1 MERQDSKAAFPP
13 LAAPRLEEITRAAT
27 RLEGVVLATPLVPL
41 RDPAVE
47 SLWLKLEVH
56 QVVGSFKIRGVFHAA
71 NELLSQVGPREL
83 ATVSAGNTAQAL
95 AWTAR
100 RLGVRSRSLMP
111 EGAPRAKIDA
121 LRALGGTAVL
131 VSRDALFRYLEERGW
146 EREPYAFV
154 HPWTNRDL
162 LVGHGTLGLEIH
174 AALPDVETV
183 FIPVGGGGLLAGVA
197 SALRAKIP
205 AVRIV
210 AVEPEGCPSFHEA
223 LKRGAP
229 VTVPCSTMC
238 DGVAVPFVTAELF
251 PLLRSLV
258 DRSVVVSEAAV
269 CDAIRALALKNAV
282 VAEGA
287 GALSL
292 AAALA
297 TPLAERGRTVALV
310 TGSSIDASTLASIL
324 SAG

>member
-1 MERQDSKAAFPP
+1 MASQDSKAAFAP
-13 LAAPRLEEITRAAT
+13 LAAPRLEEVARAAK
-27 RLEGVVLATPLVPL
+27 RLEGVVFPTPLVPL
-41 RDPAVE
+41 RDPTVE
-47 SLWLKLEVH
+47 SVWLKLEVH
-56 QVVGSFKIRGVFHAA
+56 QVVGSFKIRGVFHASS
-71 NELLSQVGPREL
+71 ELLARLGPREL

-174 AALPDVETV
+174 ATLPEVETV
-183 FIPVGGGGLLAGVA
+183 FVPVGGGGLLAGVA
-197 SALRAKIP
+197 SVLRAKVP

-238 DGVAVPFVTAELF
+238 DGVAVPFVTDELF

-258 DRSVVVSEAAV
+258 DDSVLVSEAAV
-269 CDAIRALALKNAV
+269 RAAIRALALRNAV

-287 GALSL
+287 GALAL

-297 TPLAERGRTVALV
+297 TPIAERGRTVALV
-310 TGSSIDASTLASIL
+310 TGSSIDAATLASIL
-324 SAG
+324 SDA